1 MLVLSFNVRGLGNS
15 PKIKSL
21 KRMVNSLKPL
31 IIFIQETMM
40 EGQKGKEMLEPWL
53 KGWSFGFI
61 SSEGHSGGLI
71 TAWNQEYEKMQEE
84 KHSLVLKIVLK

>member
-1 MLVLSFNVRGLGNS
+1 
-15 PKIKSL
+15 
-21 KRMVNSLKPL
+21 MVNSLNPT

-40 EGQKGKEMLEPWL
+40 EGEKSKEALDPWL

-61 SSEGHSGGLI
+61 NFEGHSRGQI

-84 KHSLVLKIVLK
+84 KHNSVLKIVLKKKASGKSFAMYNVYGPYLE